1 MRTRPRITPSLFYE
15 DPAAALDFLES
26 AFGLETSMRIT
37 DDSGKIVHAEMNYGD
52 GLIMLGQVGWAPFA
66 KAPTQL
72 DGANTQTVH
81 LEVAD
86 LASHCA
92 QARKAG
98 AEILMEPADQFY
110 GDRTYRAVD
119 CGGHHWSFSQ
129 HIRDVS
135 VEEMKAATGLGIE
148 MKQ

>member
-1 MRTRPRITPSLFYE
+1 MPTRPRIVPSLFYE
-15 DPAAALDFLES
+15 DPVAALDFLEA
-26 AFGLETSMRIT
+26 AFGFEISMRIT
-37 DDSGKIVHAEMNYGD
+37 DDTGRIVHAEMIHGD
-52 GLIMLGQVGWAPFA
+52 GRIMLGQVGWAPFA

-72 DGANTQTVH
+72 DGANTQGVH

-86 LASHCA
+86 VGAHCA

-135 VEEMKAATGLGIE
+135 VEEMKAATGLTID